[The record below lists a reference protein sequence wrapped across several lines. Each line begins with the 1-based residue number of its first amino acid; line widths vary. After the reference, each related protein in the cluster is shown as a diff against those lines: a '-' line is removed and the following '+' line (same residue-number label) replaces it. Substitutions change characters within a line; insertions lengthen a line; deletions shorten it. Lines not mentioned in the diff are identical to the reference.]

1 MITMKFVP
9 SKDKEPEVKG
19 ERIYDAFVSG
29 RSGYEKLGLKV
40 RARNA
45 AHAEEKLLFCFK
57 LELKG
62 KLLDFDPGK
71 IQLPTEE
78 GPAGSTPAQAA
89 PGEQL
94 PREDERGVSA

>member
-1 MITMKFVP
+1 MITLKLTP
-9 SKDKEPEVKG
+9 SKDGEPTVKG
-19 ERIYDAFVSG
+19 ERIYDAFISE

-62 KLLDFDPGK
+62 KFLDFDPGK